1 MPKQKQSGF
10 SIIEL
15 IIFIVTMGIIVSGLL
30 IGINQAQRYSG
41 IPRTTPQASF
51 LANARMQIIL
61 MNRDINGYTAL
72 DDPCTSTPSLEICTV
87 LSNYALEN
95 DFVVSV
101 PVIAGSNPK
110 TITLNVTG
118 AGNASINASVYN
130 YANN

>member
-1 MPKQKQSGF
+1 MSKQKQSGF

-15 IIFIVTMGIIVSGLL
+15 IVFIVTIGIIVSGLL

-41 IPRTTPQASF
+41 IPRGTPQASF

-61 MNRDINGYTAL
+61 MNRDINGYTGL
-72 DDPCTSTPSLEICTV
+72 DDPCTSTPSLDICMA

-95 DFVVSV
+95 DFVVSD
-101 PVIAGSNPK
+101 PTILGSNPK
-110 TITLNVTG
+110 VITLNVTG
-118 AGNASINASVYN
+118 SGSATINARVYN